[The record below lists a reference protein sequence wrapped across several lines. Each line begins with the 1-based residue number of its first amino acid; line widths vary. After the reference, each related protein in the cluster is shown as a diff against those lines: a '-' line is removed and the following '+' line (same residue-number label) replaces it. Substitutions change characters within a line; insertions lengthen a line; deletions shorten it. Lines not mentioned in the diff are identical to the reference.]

1 MGQDERI
8 DLEKARA
15 DERVRRL
22 VDALETPR
30 DEEAE
35 AGSGAAGFTPAFP
48 ASGAKNW

>member
-22 VDALETPR
+22 VEALETPR

-35 AGSGAAGFTPAFP
+35 AGSGAAFTPAFP